1 MLKEAQSQVLIKVTK
16 LHPAAILPTKATSGS
31 AGFDLYAIEAAEI
44 QPIPGGAALR
54 TGIAVE
60 LPPGFEMQI
69 RGRSGLAFR
78 EDIILH
84 LGTIDQDYRGE
95 ILIKLWNLG
104 ATPFK
109 IAPGE
114 RIAQA
119 VIQQIEPVHLTEVSE
134 ISETKRGAGGFGH
147 SGR

>member
-1 MLKEAQSQVLIKVTK
+1 MEEARNQVLIKVSK
-16 LHPAAILPTKATSGS
+16 LHPAAVLPTKATGGS
-31 AGFDLYAIEAAEI
+31 AGFDLYAIESAEI
-44 QPIPGGAALR
+44 QPIPGGATLR

-60 LPPGFEMQI
+60 LPPGYEMQI

-78 EDIILH
+78 EDIVLH

-104 ATPFK
+104 AAPFK
-109 IAPGE
+109 IAPGD

-119 VIQQIEPVHLTEVSE
+119 VIQKIETVYLTEVSK
-134 ISETKRGAGGFGH
+134 ISDTERGAGGFGH
-147 SGR
+147 TGR